1 MPIQILDSRV
11 ISRIAAGEVID
22 RPASVVKELV
32 ENSLDAGS
40 TQISVET
47 EGGGL
52 DLIRVSDNG
61 GGIPSKDLPLAFE
74 RHATSKIAR
83 FEDMFALTTLGFR
96 GEALP
101 SIAAVADVEI
111 ISCPKDSH
119 SGGFLKIED
128 SNKSKSGSSG
138 RSPGTTI
145 TARGLFQSVPAR
157 LKFLKARSTES
168 GHIAAVVSQYAMA
181 YPGVKFSLTMDGRNS
196 LNTAG
201 NGTLA
206 DTIVQVYGLDVGRN
220 MLEVRA
226 PETADGC
233 NIRISVM
240 ISDPSVTRST
250 ANYLSFFVNRR
261 WITSRRL
268 SWAVEEAYR
277 GLLMTGK
284 HPVAIINIAIP
295 PTDVDV
301 NIHPTKSEVKF
312 RDESAVYSAIQ
323 RAVRRTLV
331 QSAPVSRVAEIS
343 GTPYGSRQQTP
354 LLFSKHAKS
363 GEQVHSP
370 GHELSTGGAEVPAT
384 PKKTLPALRLLGQI
398 RNSYIVAEGPDGLYL
413 IDQHAAH
420 ERVLFEKLNKEKTL
434 DKLEVQA
441 LLAPE
446 PFDVTPSQASVLK
459 LHLDYL
465 ARMGFLMEEFGPN
478 TFVARTIPAVLAEKD
493 WKSMLRELVETEG
506 RERTDFMDRMTALAA
521 CHSAVRFGQTLGED
535 EMRSLLRQLE
545 QADLPNACPH
555 GRPTLICL
563 TNDQLLKEFKRV

>member
-233 NIRISVM
+233 NIRISGM

-459 LHLDYL
+459 LHLDDL